1 MSNASSVKNRPV
13 NDEVLPSKIELLKDL
28 IFGDN
33 IQQYN
38 SDFDE
43 IRKDIHR
50 KKIEL
55 EGLIVE
61 VKSELDTLIDSTSTD
76 INIRI
81 SELED
86 SLGSRVEKLGSE
98 KVDKSVLGALL
109 ISLGEK
115 ISKG

>member
-1 MSNASSVKNRPV
+1 MYR
-13 NDEVLPSKIELLKDL
+13 
-28 IFGDN
+28 
-33 IQQYN
+33 
-38 SDFDE
+38 
-43 IRKDIHR
+43 
-50 KKIEL
+50 
-55 EGLIVE
+55 IVITIL
-61 VKSELDTLIDSTSTD
+61 VGFD